1 MYVDAGVRVLPEEPF
16 FACKYNNLQPGRKT
30 RGRFLVP
37 NVRVLSGSP
46 LHPTFRPHFLADLM
60 MTFGRSCSRTPF
72 KNSCVRCI
80 ALLRSSSLT
89 MLYLSKIE
97 RVLCPLIL
105 IATFSGTPART
116 MFLTAVLRKSWKSL
130 PA

>member
-16 FACKYNNLQPGRKT
+16 FACKCNDLQPGRKT
-30 RGRFLVP
+30 RARFLVP
-37 NVRVLSGSP
+37 NVRVLSVFP
-46 LHPTFRPHFLADLM
+46 LHPTCRPHFLADLM

-72 KNSCVRCI
+72 KNSCVFCI

-97 RVLCPLIL
+97 RVLWPLTDM
-105 IATFSGTPART
+105 AMRSGTPART
-116 MFLTAVLRKSWKSL
+116 MFRTAVLR
-130 PA
+130 